1 MLHAYRNEPVR
12 TGYEEMAGATAEVR
26 SPLDPEGQVFL
37 QGAVWRAR
45 LRGGEGRVPVGGR
58 VRVES
63 VDGLTLMV
71 RPKPQPRKERA
82 RWQQLIAV
90 VVVLAILL
98 VVLCASVR
106 VLREYERGVIFRL
119 GRLIAQ
125 KGPGLILLIP
135 FIDRMVRVDL
145 RTVTLNIPPQEV
157 ITRDNVP
164 ASVNAV
170 AYFRVIDPRKAI
182 VEVENY
188 LLATSQISQ
197 TALRSVLGK
206 AEFDQLLSERERL
219 NEELQKIIDES
230 TEPWGVKVTA
240 VEIKD
245 VEIPEQMQRA
255 IARQAEAERER
266 RAKIINSEGEYQA
279 AQKLTDAADIIS
291 TNPASLQLRY
301 LQTLLEIGS
310 NQNTTVVF
318 PLPMDM
324 IEPFLG
330 RADHKTG
337 GKPKPQAAR
346 RSPPPPETAAAP
358 DRPHDLPPS
367 PLLSAP
373 EIRIDQLSGLR
384 TILAPGRAE
393 RPERFSRPRRASR
406 RGRTG
411 ARSAR
416 GTRGARRPRSTR
428 CGRAA
433 ASPTR
438 PGGRPASC
446 RTSTRRWPAA
456 GGGGGRA
463 DGDGR

>member
-1 MLHAYRNEPVR
+1 
-12 TGYEEMAGATAEVR
+12 MAV
-26 SPLDPEGQVFL
+26 
-37 QGAVWRAR
+37 
-45 LRGGEGRVPVGGR
+45 VGGIII
-58 VRVES
+58 V
-63 VDGLTLMV
+63 LAFFL
-71 RPKPQPRKERA
+71 
-82 RWQQLIAV
+82 LIA
-90 VVVLAILL
+90 IGS
-98 VVLCASVR
+98 SVR

-135 FIDRMVRVDL
+135 AIDRMVKVDL

-170 AYFRVIDPRKAI
+170 AYFRVMDPRKAI

-219 NEELQKIIDES
+219 NEELQGIIDES

-266 RAKIINSEGEYQA
+266 RAKIINSEGEFQA

-324 IEPFLG
+324 LEPFLG
-330 RADHKTG
+330 RGDHKAG
-337 GKPKPQAAR
+337 GSKAKAPT
-346 RSPPPPETAAAP
+346 PPPEPPPLP
-358 DRPHDLPPS
+358 DDLPPS
-367 PLLSAP
+367 
-373 EIRIDQLSGLR
+373 
-384 TILAPGRAE
+384 
-393 RPERFSRPRRASR
+393 
-406 RGRTG
+406 
-411 ARSAR
+411 RS
-416 GTRGARRPRSTR
+416 
-428 CGRAA
+428 
-433 ASPTR
+433 
-438 PGGRPASC
+438 
-446 RTSTRRWPAA
+446 
-456 GGGGGRA
+456 
-463 DGDGR
+463 